1 MKTQHVARLF
11 VAGGML
17 LCLCASS
24 TEASFIFHVGAGAIQ
39 PSENLLFNEEGLAD
53 VGTTIEGITNNTAAI
68 FEVISNDNPQDVLVT
83 PSAGQARVEAQDGSF
98 SSIMITPQEDGV
110 FFTQLEFNVNVL
122 NMQSGTLSLSVLDQD
137 GVTHQDDFDP
147 NTLAQGENYFS
158 VDAQDGMLIQKAT
171 LTANAAIIQDVRQ
184 IRLDGVVPEPSALAL
199 GLFACIG
206 LLGLRRR

>member
-11 VAGGML
+11 LAGGML
-17 LCLCASS
+17 LCLCVSS

-39 PSENLLFNEEGLAD
+39 PNENLLFNEEGLAD
-53 VGTTIEGITNNTAAI
+53 VGTTVEGITNNTGAI
-68 FEVISNDNPQDVLVT
+68 FEVISNDNPQDVLTT
-83 PSAGQARVEAQDGSF
+83 PSAGQARVEAQDGSY
-98 SSIMITPQEDGV
+98 SSIMLTPKEDGV

-122 NMQSGTLSLSVLDQD
+122 NMQSGTFSLSVLDQD

-147 NTLAQGENYFS
+147 NTLAQGENFFS

>member
-1 MKTQHVARLF
+1 
-11 VAGGML
+11 
-17 LCLCASS
+17 
-24 TEASFIFHVGAGAIQ
+24 
-39 PSENLLFNEEGLAD
+39 LFNEEGLAD
-53 VGTTIEGITNNTAAI
+53 VGTTIEGITNNTGAI
-68 FEVISNDNPQDVLVT
+68 FEVISNDNPQDVLTT

-98 SSIMITPQEDGV
+98 SSIMLTPKEDGV
-110 FFTQLEFNVNVL
+110 FFTQLEFNVNIL
-122 NMQSGTLSLSVLDQD
+122 NMQSGTFSLSVLDQD

-147 NTLAQGENYFS
+147 NTLAQGENFFS

-199 GLFACIG
+199 GLFACVG

>member
-17 LCLCASS
+17 LCLCVSS

-39 PSENLLFNEEGLAD
+39 PNENLLFNEQGLAD
-53 VGTTIEGITNNTAAI
+53 VGTTIEGITNNTGAI

-122 NMQSGTLSLSVLDQD
+122 NMQSGTFSLSVLDQD